1 MNKYFKLKI
10 KTTLLILVNSFILFS
25 CGSNEENEV
34 SKDIQILYTNDIHCS
49 VDGDLNFSSLAAYK
63 DYLLTKNNYVSIV
76 DNGDAI
82 QGEAIGAI
90 SKGEYIV
97 DIMNEV
103 GYDLQILGN
112 HEFDYGMDQLS
123 YLMNKSNATYLG
135 CNINYIGEGE
145 NKLEKLESYKILE
158 YGDTKVGFVGVT
170 TPYSIT
176 SSTPKYFMDDNGEYV
191 YTFTNGNEGADLYE
205 LVQENVDTCKENGA
219 DYVVLLT
226 HLGDSESFGAFS
238 STSLIN
244 NTTGVDA
251 VLDGH
256 EHNVIP
262 ARYVKNKEN
271 EEVLLSSTGTK
282 FANFGVLTIT
292 SNGNLSTTLISKYDE
307 TNENVSNKI
316 AEINELSNETL
327 NEKIAISEVELSIKD
342 ETNTYRIVRNRETSI
357 GDLVADAYKSATS
370 ADVAFINGGG
380 VRTGLSKG
388 DVTYKNIID
397 INPFGNN
404 IVLINL
410 KGSDLLDAL
419 EFSVSKIQKD
429 AYNSDGSIGE
439 FGGFLQVSGITFE
452 VDTSIDSPVIRD
464 ENNLLK
470 EISGTRRVKNV
481 KVLDSN
487 GNYVDLDEDKT
498 YKVGGTN
505 YTLLN
510 NGDGYTC
517 FSNAEVINKEVMID
531 YQALISY
538 IIDDLNGVIDET
550 YLNSQNRIT
559 IL

>member
-342 ETNTYRIVRNRETSI
+342 ETNTYRIVRNRETNI
-357 GDLVADAYKSATS
+357 GDLVADAYRSATS

-397 INPFGNN
+397 TNPFGNN

-517 FSNAEVINKEVMID
+517 FSNAKVINKEVMID